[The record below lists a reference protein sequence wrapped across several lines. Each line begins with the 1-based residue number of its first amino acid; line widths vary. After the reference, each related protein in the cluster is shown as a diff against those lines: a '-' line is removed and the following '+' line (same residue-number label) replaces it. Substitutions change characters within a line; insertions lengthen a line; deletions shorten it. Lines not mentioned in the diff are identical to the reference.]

1 MMNFANPIPPWYRM
15 TMSKFKNKEKRD
27 YISDSLSGVT
37 VRVHQK
43 FWPLCFTT
51 KFNPLTWGFLTLCLL
66 DSDIR
71 WTLVTVGLVRLP
83 QAMAHGMLS
92 DMPIQYG
99 IYTDLYG
106 CIFYSIFTSSRHSSA
121 GSTAFLMMIV
131 GASMNDFFQD

>member
-1 MMNFANPIPPWYRM
+1 MKFSNPIPPWFKM
-15 TMSKFKNKEKRD
+15 TISKFKNENKKD
-27 YISDSLSGVT
+27 YVADLLSG
-37 VRVHQK
+37 
-43 FWPLCFTT
+43 
-51 KFNPLTWGFLTLCLL
+51 
-66 DSDIR
+66 
-71 WTLVTVGLVRLP
+71 VTVGLVRLP

-99 IYTDLYG
+99 IYTDLFG

>member
-1 MMNFANPIPPWYRM
+1 MIKFSNPIPPWYKM
-15 TMSKFKNKEKRD
+15 SISKFKNKEKKD
-27 YISDSLSGVT
+27 YISDLLSGVT
-37 VRVHQK
+37 VRVHQIFRLK
-43 FWPLCFTT
+43 S
-51 KFNPLTWGFLTLCLL
+51 LTFCWLGNYV
-66 DSDIR
+66 R
-71 WTLVTVGLVRLP
+71 WTLVKVGLVRLP